1 MRADLFLYKDYQKAL
16 AEYRCVRFLVRE
28 IDAAVLTGN
37 LAKANLYSRSL
48 EYSIRELEKL
58 QQRKREEHHRMK
70 ALVEKYRIEGKNAEL
85 VVRKI

>member
-1 MRADLFLYKDYQKAL
+1 LRADLFLHKDYQKAL

-37 LAKANLYSRSL
+37 LAKANLYSRNL
-48 EYSIRELEKL
+48 EYSIRELKKL
-58 QQRKREEHHRMK
+58 QLKKEEHHRMK
-70 ALVEKYRIEGKNAEL
+70 ALVEKYREEGKNAEL